1 MNDRLQARTD
11 QGVSIWL
18 DDISRQRLR
27 TGNLADLIKTHN
39 LVGVTSNPT
48 IFAKAVADADDY
60 EDQVK
65 DLAARGVDLEEAVR
79 AITTFDVRWACDRR
93 KVTCRRERRPGRPRQ
108 YRGRP
113 AARQEHRGD
122 DRGGPRPVVAG
133 GPGQRHDQDPGHC
146 RGPPSPSPTRP
157 PKASA

>member
-1 MNDRLQARTD
+1 MNDRLQALTD

-18 DDISRQRLR
+18 DDISVS
-27 TGNLADLIKTHN
+27 GCAAAADLIKTHN

-79 AITTFDVRWACDRR
+79 AITTFDVRWACDVMRDVRATARTAASVSRSTRGSPRTPRR
-93 KVTCRRERRPGRPRQ
+93 RSRRPAPC
-108 YRGRP
+108 
-113 AARQEHRGD
+113 
-122 DRGGPRPVVAG
+122 GGWWT
-133 GPGQRHDQDPGHC
+133 GPTP
-146 RGPPSPSPTRP
+146 
-157 PKASA
+157 